1 MPVLIKTAEEGDL
14 EDVLKLYAQL
24 HPDEDYSNSGHYA
37 DTWLQII
44 KDPKISCLIAYAAG
58 QAVSSCTVSVIPNIT
73 RNQRPY
79 AVIENVVTDPA
90 FRRQGYA
97 RNVIIKAVELTRE
110 QNCYKV
116 MLLSSS
122 EREDAHRFYEKIGFD
137 GTSKKG
143 YQMRLC

>member
-1 MPVLIKTAEEGDL
+1 MIKTAGKDDL
-14 EDVLKLYAQL
+14 HDVLKLYSQL
-24 HPDEDYSNSGHYA
+24 HPDEDYSIPDHYA

-44 KDPKISCLIAYAAG
+44 KDPKISCLIAYSDE
-58 QAVSSCTVSVIPNIT
+58 QPVSSCTVSVIPNIT
-73 RNQRPY
+73 RSQRPF
-79 AVIENVVTDPA
+79 AVIENVVTDQA

-97 RNVIIKAVELTRE
+97 RSIIIKAVELARE

-137 GTSKKG
+137 GNSKKG
-143 YQMRLC
+143 YQMRLA